1 MSLPLLDLNNLFPFK
16 LDDFQL
22 AAIAALEADKS
33 VVVCAPTGSGKTVIG
48 EYAMYRALARGKRIF
63 YTTPLKALSNQ
74 KVRDFQEKLRQ
85 QSLRDWETTVGLIT
99 GDLVINA
106 NAPIVVMTTEI
117 FRNML
122 YETPICEV
130 GTSLEEVE
138 TVVFDECH
146 YISDRDRGTVW

>member
-85 QSLRDWETTVGLIT
+85 QSLRDW
-99 GDLVINA
+99 
-106 NAPIVVMTTEI
+106 
-117 FRNML
+117 
-122 YETPICEV
+122 
-130 GTSLEEVE
+130 
-138 TVVFDECH
+138 
-146 YISDRDRGTVW
+146 